1 MKTLK
6 SIALIVTFLFFC
18 ISKITAQDDTKAT
31 TILDGVSAKMKAYTT
46 MKIEF
51 SYNMTN
57 TKTGVNETKTGIIQV
72 KGSKYRIEISGQI
85 VFCDGTTVWTYIEDD
100 DEVNINNVSTTEDAV
115 NNPTTILNNYATN
128 FKPKYIKESVEL
140 GKTYQVIDLTP
151 LKTKSY
157 YKVRLYIDNTIQQ
170 IASIIIYDKNGST
183 YTYILTKFTTNLT
196 MDDSLFTF
204 NKADYPDVE
213 ENDMR

>member
-6 SIALIVTFLFFC
+6 SIVLIVIFLFFC
-18 ISKITAQDDTKAT
+18 LGKISAQDDTKAT
-31 TILDGVSAKMKAYTT
+31 TILDGVSTKMKSYTS

-51 SYNMTN
+51 SYNLSN
-57 TKTGVNETKTGIIQV
+57 TKTGVNETKTGNIQV

-85 VFCDGTTVWTYIEDD
+85 VFCNGITVWTYIEDD

-128 FKPKYIKESVEL
+128 FNPKYIKESVEL

-196 MDDSLFTF
+196 MDDSIFTF

>member
-6 SIALIVTFLFFC
+6 SIVFIIIFLFFC
-18 ISKITAQDDTKAT
+18 LGKISAQDDTKAT
-31 TILDGVSAKMKAYTT
+31 TILDGVSTKMKSYIS

-51 SYNMTN
+51 SYNLSN
-57 TKTGVNETKTGIIQV
+57 TKTSVNETKTGTIQV

-85 VFCDGTTVWTYIEDD
+85 VFCDGITVWTYIEDD
-100 DEVNINNVSTTEDAV
+100 DEVNINNVSAQDDAV
-115 NNPTTILNNYATN
+115 NPTTILNNYATN
-128 FKPKYIKESVEL
+128 FKPKYIKETVEL

-157 YKVRLYIDNTIQQ
+157 YKVRLYIDNTLQQ
-170 IASIIIYDKNGST
+170 IASTIIYDKNGST
-183 YTYILTKFTTNLT
+183 YTYIVTKFTSNLT